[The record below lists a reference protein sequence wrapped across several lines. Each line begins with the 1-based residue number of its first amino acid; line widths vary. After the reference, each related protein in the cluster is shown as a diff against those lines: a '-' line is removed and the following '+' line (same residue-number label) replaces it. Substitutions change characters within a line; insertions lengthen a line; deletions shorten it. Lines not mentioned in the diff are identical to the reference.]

1 MIQNVTVPLGRL
13 LFGPA
18 DTPIDRR
25 TYITAGASLMLFKY
39 LVDAAAIAIVAGELW
54 TPVDYL
60 LPMITFSG
68 EKVARFPQGLSLGLL
83 LWTLPFIWIGVVLSV
98 RRALDAHV
106 FPGVVV
112 AFFVP
117 FLNYLL
123 MVALAVAPTHAA
135 EGRVEVEPS
144 APAPRAVRSGASA
157 QWGVLAGVVTGVAGI
172 VIAVLG
178 LRTYGGSVF
187 LGLPFVIGLVSALVA
202 NRIEPRT
209 RRETVMIGQ
218 AALAV
223 IGGALLLFAI
233 EGAICLAM
241 AVPIAAPIAAMG
253 SLVGQLLWG
262 RERPPSFT
270 HITML
275 LLAVPLGTS
284 IEAAMPS
291 PATRVVMTSIDIDA
305 PAPAVWRHVVSFEE
319 ITGAPPWYLRTGLA
333 YPLRA
338 RIEGTGVGAVR
349 HCEFTTGAFV
359 EPITVW
365 DEPRVLAFD
374 VASQPAPLREWSPY
388 SRVLAPHLDGF
399 FRTSHGE
406 FRLIAAG
413 PGRTRLEG
421 RTWYVLRM
429 APSLYWNVIA
439 DSILHA
445 IHQRV
450 LEHVKAQAEQSP

>member
-1 MIQNVTVPLGRL
+1 VTQPLGRL
-13 LFGPA
+13 LFGPPGS
-18 DTPIDRR
+18 PIDRR
-25 TYITAGASLMLFKY
+25 TYITAGVSLMLFKY
-39 LVDAAAIAIVAGELW
+39 LVDAAAIAVVTGEFW
-54 TPVDYL
+54 TPLDYL
-60 LPMITFSG
+60 LPLITFNA
-68 EKVARFPQGLSLGLL
+68 EKVARFPQGLSIGLL

-98 RRALDAHV
+98 RRALDAHI

-123 MVALAVAPTHAA
+123 MIALAVSPTHVSEWRADI
-135 EGRVEVEPS
+135 EPP
-144 APAPRAVRSGASA
+144 APARPAVRAGASA
-157 QWGVLAGVVTGVAGI
+157 QWGVVSGVATGIAGI
-172 VIAVLG
+172 VVAVLG

-187 LGLPFVIGLVSALVA
+187 LGLPFAIGLVSAVVA

-209 RRETVMIGQ
+209 RRETVMIGL

-223 IGGALLLFAI
+223 VGGALLLFAL

-241 AVPIAAPIAAMG
+241 AVPIAAPIAMMG
-253 SLVGQLLWG
+253 SLVGQLISG
-262 RERPPSFT
+262 REQLPSPT
-270 HITML
+270 RITLL
-275 LLAVPLGTS
+275 LLAVPLGTT
-284 IEAAMPS
+284 IEAALPS
-291 PATRVVMTSIDIDA
+291 PAVRVVMTAIEIDA
-305 PAPAVWRHVVSFEE
+305 PAPAVWRHVVSFAE
-319 ITGAPPWYLRTGLA
+319 ITAAPPWLLRTGLA

-338 RIEGTGVGAVR
+338 RIEGAGVGAVR

-359 EPITVW
+359 EPITRW

-374 VASQPAPLREWSPY
+374 VVSQPAPLHEWSPY
-388 SRVLAPHLDGF
+388 SRVFAPHLDGF
-399 FRTSHGE
+399 FRTSQGE
-406 FRLIAAG
+406 FRLIPAG

-450 LEHVKAQAEQSP
+450 LEHVKAQAEQSR